1 MKDGPIAVVGAGAMG
16 AGIAQV
22 VAQSGRD
29 VLLVDQSTEL
39 VQRAVEGV
47 RSRLGRRVEQGRL
60 SQEDLDATLGR
71 ITPAD
76 GLAQLQPAAFV
87 IEAVFEDMAVKKA
100 LYAELDPQL
109 AADTIIASNTSTIPI
124 TSMGALVSHPERFVG
139 MHYFNPAPVMLLVEV
154 IRGLA
159 TSDQTVADTVE
170 LARAIGKTPVVVK
183 DSPGFVVNRI
193 LAPIINEAVFL
204 LSEGI
209 ASREDI
215 DTAMKLGANHPMG
228 PLELADLV
236 GIDIALHTMEIL
248 YEEFGDSK
256 FRPAPLLKQMVAA
269 GSLGRKTGKGFYD
282 YSSGK

>member
-1 MKDGPIAVVGAGAMG
+1 MKDGPIAVIGAGAMG
-16 AGIAQV
+16 AGISQV

-29 VLLVDQSTEL
+29 VLLVDQSTDL
-39 VQRAVEGV
+39 VKKAIEGV
-47 RSRLGRRVEQGRL
+47 RSRLGRRVEQGRM
-60 SQEDLDATLGR
+60 SQEDLDATVGR

-76 GLAQLQPAAFV
+76 GLAQLGPAAFV
-87 IEAVFEDMAVKKA
+87 IEAVFEDMGVKKT
-100 LYAELDPQL
+100 LYAELDPHL
-109 AADTIIASNTSTIPI
+109 PSDTIIASNTSTIPI

-154 IRGLA
+154 IKGLA
-159 TSDQTVADTVE
+159 TSDETVADTVA
-170 LARAIGKTPVVVK
+170 LAKAIGKNPVVVK
-183 DSPGFVVNRI
+183 DSPGFIVNRI
-193 LAPIINEAVFL
+193 LAPILNEAVFL

-236 GIDIALHTMEIL
+236 GNDIALHTMEIL

-269 GSLGRKTGKGFYD
+269 GRLGRKTGKGFYD
-282 YSSGK
+282 YGSGK

>member
-1 MKDGPIAVVGAGAMG
+1 MKDGPIAVIGAGAMG
-16 AGIAQV
+16 AGISQV

-29 VLLVDQSTEL
+29 VLLVDQSTDL
-39 VQRAVEGV
+39 VKKAIEGV
-47 RSRLGRRVEQGRL
+47 RSRLGRRVEQGRM
-60 SQEDLDATLGR
+60 SQEDLDATVGR

-76 GLAQLQPAAFV
+76 GLAQLGPAAFV
-87 IEAVFEDMAVKKA
+87 IEAVFEDMGVKKT
-100 LYAELDPQL
+100 LYAELDPHL
-109 AADTIIASNTSTIPI
+109 SSDTIIASNTSTIPI

-154 IRGLA
+154 IKGLA
-159 TSDQTVADTVE
+159 TSDETVADTVA
-170 LARAIGKTPVVVK
+170 LAKAIGKNPVVVK
-183 DSPGFVVNRI
+183 DSPGFIVNRI
-193 LAPIINEAVFL
+193 LAPILNEAVFL

-236 GIDIALHTMEIL
+236 GNDIALHTMEIL

-269 GSLGRKTGKGFYD
+269 GRLGRKTGKGFYD
-282 YSSGK
+282 YGSGK